1 MSINKLDWDSNF
13 FGYTIG
19 RIDIE
24 SPKTFD
30 FSKFKED
37 SAAYKLVYLFADQ
50 KIESSKVQLVDTKLT
65 FSKQLQHSNFV
76 ETNEVSIFK
85 KDKDDFEKIEKLALQ
100 SGKYS
105 RFKIDSNFMNNEF
118 ELLYKKWIRNSI
130 YEEKALE
137 VAIFKDKEE
146 ILGFL
151 TLEKKSDSLCD
162 ISLVAVDQYA
172 RGKKIGTKLINFAI
186 SQGVQKGFKD
196 IQVVT
201 QLENLPAK
209 NLYEKCGFQIS
220 KTEYIYHYWNL

>member
-1 MSINKLDWDSNF
+1 MNIIKLDWDSDF

-19 RIDIE
+19 RVDVK
-24 SPKTFD
+24 SPGAFD
-30 FSKFKED
+30 FPKFKKN
-37 SAAYKLVYLFADQ
+37 AALYRLVYLFSDQ

-65 FSKQLQHSNFV
+65 FSKQLEHANLDENSK
-76 ETNEVSIFK
+76 VSIFLK
-85 KDKDDFEKIEKLALQ
+85 GKDDFKKIEKLALQ

-105 RFKIDSNFMNNEF
+105 RFKIDLNFKKNEY

-130 YEEKALE
+130 YEEKAIE
-137 VAIFKDKEE
+137 VAIFKDSQE
-146 ILGFL
+146 ILGFF

-162 ISLVAVDQYA
+162 ISLVAVDQNA

-186 SQGVQKGFKD
+186 SQGVKKGFKD

-209 NLYEKCGFQIS
+209 NLYEKCGFKIC

>member
-19 RIDIE
+19 RVDVE
-24 SPKTFD
+24 SPKAFD
-30 FSKFKED
+30 FPKFKKNA
-37 SAAYKLVYLFADQ
+37 AAYKLVYLFADQ

-65 FSKQLQHSNFV
+65 FSKQLEHANLD
-76 ETNEVSIFK
+76 ETNEVSIFTK
-85 KDKDDFEKIEKLALQ
+85 GKDDFEKIEKLALQ

-105 RFKIDSNFMNNEF
+105 RFKIDSNFKNNEY

-162 ISLVAVDQYA
+162 IGLVAVDQNA
-172 RGKKIGTKLINFAI
+172 RGKKIGTKLINFAT
-186 SQGVQKGFKD
+186 SQGVKKGFKD